1 MKEIH
6 IAYLY
11 YDFLNLYGENGNIKI
26 LKKQLENQGLTVYVH
41 FLTLNDELHFKD
53 YDLVYIGA
61 GTEDNQKI
69 ALNHLLTYQN
79 DIKEYIEDNKFVL
92 ATGNALELFGKCI
105 KTSIKDYEALH
116 IFDYYT
122 KEEEFRMID
131 ECIFTC
137 DFLEEPLIGFQNQYT
152 VTRDIK
158 NYLFDVKR
166 GIGSYPKSG
175 KEGFHYKNFYGTYLI
190 GPIMIRNPHFLE
202 YFIKELV
209 LNKYSDFEF
218 KEFDLEI
225 EKKAYQDYNNYFNK

>member
-41 FLTLNDELHFKD
+41 FLTLDDKLKFKD

-69 ALNHLLTYQN
+69 ALNHLLVYKD
-79 DIKEYIEDNKFVL
+79 DIKAYIENNKFVL
-92 ATGNALELFGKCI
+92 ATGNALELFGKYI
-105 KTSIKDYEALH
+105 KTSTKEYECLN

-137 DFLEEPLIGFQNQYT
+137 DFLKQPLIGFQNQYT

-175 KEGFHYKNFYGTYLI
+175 KEGFQYKNFYGTYLI
-190 GPIMIRNPHFLE
+190 GPIMIRNPEFLE
-202 YFIKELV
+202 YFIKKLV
-209 LNKYSDFEF
+209 LSKYSDFEF
-218 KEFDLEI
+218 KDFDLEI
-225 EKKAYQDYNNYFNK
+225 ERQAYQDYNNYFNK

>member
-26 LKKQLENQGLTVYVH
+26 LKKQLENQEITVYVH
-41 FLTLNDELHFKD
+41 FLTLDDELHFKD

-69 ALNHLLTYQN
+69 ALNHLFTYKD
-79 DIKEYIEDNKFVL
+79 DIKEYIENDKFVL
-92 ATGNALELFGKCI
+92 ATGNALELFGKSIQTKI
-105 KTSIKDYEALH
+105 KEYKCLN

-137 DFLEEPLIGFQNQYT
+137 DFLEKPLIGFQNQYT
-152 VTRDIK
+152 VTRNIN

-175 KEGFHYKNFYGTYLI
+175 KEGFRYKNFYGTYLI
-190 GPIMIRNPHFLE
+190 GPIMIRNPEFLE

-209 LNKYSDFEF
+209 LTKYPDFQF
-218 KEFDLEI
+218 KDFDLEI
-225 EKKAYQDYNNYFNK
+225 ERQAYQDYNNYFNK